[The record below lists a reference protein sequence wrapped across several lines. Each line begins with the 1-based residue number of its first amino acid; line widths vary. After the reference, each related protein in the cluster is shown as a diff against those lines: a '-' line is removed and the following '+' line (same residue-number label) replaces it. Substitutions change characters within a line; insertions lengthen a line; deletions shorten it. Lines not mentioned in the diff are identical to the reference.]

1 MTDDQT
7 PPPPPP
13 QNVPKLTNRSFG
25 ITYNNA
31 FYQGTLTSNERGID
45 IHCFYDGQEY
55 DSVSKLPFSTE
66 QLREQFVNTVNAL
79 INNPKT
85 NR

>member
-1 MTDDQT
+1 MSSENT
-7 PPPPPP
+7 PPPPQTPMS
-13 QNVPKLTNRSFG
+13 KLTNRSFG
-25 ITYNNA
+25 IMYNNA
-31 FYQGTLTSNERGID
+31 FYQGTLTSNDRGID

-55 DSVSKLPFSTE
+55 DSVSKLPFSNE
-66 QLREQFVNTVNAL
+66 QLRKQFVDTVNAL